1 MSRLIKDMAATFRA
15 LPRCLIVPLVCLFA
29 ISIFTPGP
37 ALAQSESVY
46 SDQWVD
52 SAGTLYSYGVTD
64 ASDMYEHSAY
74 ASVSISSP
82 SGRHAS
88 NSFSAGEYGYADTE
102 TYLDFDEN
110 DLGEYI
116 LIFGYSAY
124 CPYYGDLGSGNTS
137 VGVGLYASQWSGQ
150 LNSSTSTTCYYSKY
164 CLNNTNPSCTPSPAA
179 LDLSVGLSCPSYM
192 VEEDFYVVIGGTKD
206 CFGLGYKYGSEEA
219 HECR

>member
-1 MSRLIKDMAATFRA
+1 MSRFINVMPSIPRTLT
-15 LPRCLIVPLVCLFA
+15 RCLIFSIALVFS
-29 ISIFTPGP
+29 ISILSPRF

-52 SAGTLYSYGVTD
+52 SAGTLYVYGATD

-74 ASVSISSP
+74 ASVSVSSP

-110 DLGEYI
+110 DLGQYI

-137 VGVGLYASQWSGQ
+137 VGVGIYAGQWSGQ
-150 LNSSTSTTCYYSKY
+150 LNSSTSTNCYYSKY
-164 CLNNTNPSCTPSPAA
+164 CLNNTTPSCTPSPAA
-179 LDLSVGLSCPSYM
+179 LDLSIGLSCPSYM
-192 VEEDFYVVIGGTKD
+192 VEEDFYAVIGGTKN
-206 CFGLGYKYGSEEA
+206 CFGVGYKYGSEEP
-219 HECR
+219 HECW